1 MARINLLPWREEL
14 REQRKQQ
21 FLVILG
27 GVLLVSGALVFLGGQ
42 YLNTAIE
49 HQGARNDFLRKEIVV
64 LDARIKEISELRSRR
79 QQLLERMKIIQ
90 DLQGNRPIIG
100 RVFDQLVR
108 TLPDG
113 VYFTDLKMTGKNI
126 AIAGAAES
134 NNRVSNLMRNMD
146 ASEADRPDPE
156 RGQGGDPGRGGPGQR
171 VPTDRAA
178 DAARR
183 GRRQGEAWGC
193 ARSQEMS
200 LASSLESLRKIDV
213 NDLDLNNIGS
223 WPAAVKVIVCVLL
236 TAAVLA
242 LGYNFHLRDL
252 QTQLEQQ
259 AAQEE
264 SLKQQFATKAFQAAN
279 LEAYKAQMKE
289 MEESFGALLRQLPSD
304 TEVPGLLEDITR
316 TGLGSGLE
324 FEEIK
329 LLPEVTQQFY
339 IELPIQISVVGGYH
353 DLATFVS
360 GVSSLPRIVTLHDFE
375 IKPASPDNTSKLRM
389 SILAKTYRYNDKGL
403 KK

>member
-1 MARINLLPWREEL
+1 
-14 REQRKQQ
+14 
-21 FLVILG
+21 
-27 GVLLVSGALVFLGGQ
+27 
-42 YLNTAIE
+42 
-49 HQGARNDFLRKEIVV
+49 
-64 LDARIKEISELRSRR
+64 
-79 QQLLERMKIIQ
+79 
-90 DLQGNRPIIG
+90 
-100 RVFDQLVR
+100 
-108 TLPDG
+108 
-113 VYFTDLKMTGKNI
+113 
-126 AIAGAAES
+126 
-134 NNRVSNLMRNMD
+134 
-146 ASEADRPDPE
+146 
-156 RGQGGDPGRGGPGQR
+156 
-171 VPTDRAA
+171 
-178 DAARR
+178 
-183 GRRQGEAWGC
+183 
-193 ARSQEMS
+193 MS
-200 LASSLESLRKIDV
+200 LASSLESLRKIDI

-242 LGYNFHLRDL
+242 LGYNFHLSDM
-252 QTQLEQQ
+252 QAQLEQ
-259 AAQEE
+259 
-264 SLKQQFATKAFQAAN
+264 QAAN

-329 LLPEVTQQFY
+329 LLPEVAQQFY

-375 IKPASPDNTSKLRM
+375 IKPVAPGSTSKLRM

>member
-1 MARINLLPWREEL
+1 
-14 REQRKQQ
+14 
-21 FLVILG
+21 
-27 GVLLVSGALVFLGGQ
+27 
-42 YLNTAIE
+42 
-49 HQGARNDFLRKEIVV
+49 
-64 LDARIKEISELRSRR
+64 
-79 QQLLERMKIIQ
+79 
-90 DLQGNRPIIG
+90 
-100 RVFDQLVR
+100 
-108 TLPDG
+108 
-113 VYFTDLKMTGKNI
+113 
-126 AIAGAAES
+126 
-134 NNRVSNLMRNMD
+134 
-146 ASEADRPDPE
+146 
-156 RGQGGDPGRGGPGQR
+156 
-171 VPTDRAA
+171 
-178 DAARR
+178 
-183 GRRQGEAWGC
+183 
-193 ARSQEMS
+193 MS

-375 IKPASPDNTSKLRM
+375 IKPASPDNTSEHLGQDLPLQRQGAEEMRARLILSSLLLTMLAGCGANSEFGDLQAYMNEVRARPKGNIEPLPKFQPYEAFTYSASNLRSPFQPPVKIDLTVRQKGNKVVKPDETRVKQFLEGFNIETFEM
-389 SILAKTYRYNDKGL
+389 VGTLSNAQGTFALVKGAGGVHRVRVGDYLGRNDGKVVGISEGKIDVIEIVPDGEGNWLERPRSLTL
-403 KK
+403 KERS